1 MKKLSTRDFVLLA
14 LLVAILVV
22 LGYWNIPMPGGL
34 SITFNMIPLA
44 IAAIVVGPEG
54 GLIIGCAF
62 GMISFAQCFG
72 IFGSSAQGIALLSQ
86 GVSWV
91 WLLIQRLVPRA
102 LDGLIL
108 GYLFRALRKRLNVYA
123 SCAVTGFAAAFLNTA
138 LFMSLI
144 DVSAHRIH
152 DRQNGRKDV
161 YDLHRRDGGHQRRGG
176 NAGFHRDHRR
186 RGLRAVQGGLYP
198 PGQVADWRV
207 RTDDPY
213 P

>member
-22 LGYWNIPMPGGL
+22 LAYWNIPMPGGL

-44 IAAIVVGPEG
+44 IAAIAIGPEG

-62 GMISFAQCFG
+62 GLISFAQCFG

-108 GYLFRALRKRLNVYA
+108 GFLFRALRKRLNVYA

-138 LFMSLI
+138 LFMSLLVLMFQHTDYMI
-144 DVSAHRIH
+144 DKMAGRAFMTYIIATVGINGVVEMLVSTVITAAV
-152 DRQNGRKDV
+152 GSALYK
-161 YDLHRRDGGHQRRGG
+161 
-176 NAGFHRDHRR
+176 AGFIPQDK
-186 RGLRAVQGGLYP
+186 
-198 PGQVADWRV
+198 
-207 RTDDPY
+207 
-213 P
+213 